1 MAARCI
7 AAIATRDIIAVMKK
21 VISLI
26 LPLVNAADCVIK
38 RQGGVEAI
46 TALTE
51 SLQLNIIPYI
61 VLLIIPLLGMSVEF
75 SYIFYFVLSFS
86 IPIYYQLHSVSR
98 KNE

>member
-26 LPLVNAADCVIK
+26 LPLVNAADSVIK

-51 SLQLNIIPYI
+51 SLQLKIIPYI
-61 VLLIIPLLGMSVEF
+61 VLLIIPLMGK
-75 SYIFYFVLSFS
+75 IG
-86 IPIYYQLHSVSR
+86 
-98 KNE
+98 